1 MALIIRTMHP
11 ASSPEL
17 LNEEWLLLENTGP
30 GLIQTAGLGLHVGR
44 AGQRPRSLGTLSPG
58 FVLQSGERIRL
69 VTGSPSK
76 KAWGAPPAEESGIK
90 NYFLF
95 LREPVLARPGLVVS
109 LALHQHELARAR
121 FAPDQ
126 PDGVAAP

>member
-1 MALIIRTMHP
+1 MPLIIRTLHSAP
-11 ASSPEL
+11 SPDL

-30 GLIQTAGLGLHVGR
+30 GLIQAAGLGLYVGR
-44 AGQRPRSLGTLSPG
+44 AGQRPHSVGTLSPG

-69 VTGSPSK
+69 VTGSPAK
-76 KAWGAPPAEESGIK
+76 KAWGAPPAEENGIK

-95 LREPVLARPGLVVS
+95 LREPVLARPGLMVS

-126 PDGVAAP
+126 PDGIAAA

>member
-1 MALIIRTMHP
+1 MALIIRTLHP
-11 ASSPEL
+11 ASSSEL

-30 GLIQTAGLGLHVGR
+30 GPLQAAGWGLQVGR
-44 AGQRPRSLGTLSPG
+44 GGQRPRTIGTLSPG

-69 VTGSPSK
+69 VTGSPAK
-76 KAWGAPPAEESGIK
+76 KAWGAPPAEENGVK

-95 LREPVLARPGLVVS
+95 MREPVLARPGLVVS
-109 LALHQHELARAR
+109 IALHQHELARVR

-126 PDGVAAP
+126 PDGIAAP